1 MLQVFCF
8 ACETNLSSATLSSSI
23 IIHVKP
29 VVLFFAIKIVLYQL
43 PHVVLNCL
51 LFLDGFIF
59 HVSTSGSQH
68 QVFLATFHNYLKR
81 LNGPQVL
88 GFKAWSM
95 CRKSQ
100 SLILPF
106 KKIDHQLHHLSG
118 AFEHNFGP
126 EDGNLNKA
134 TFKSSNTGGVAGR
147 GGGVDAQPFLLLRSA
162 SQFSSLA
169 ATHFLTNYQQLYEFG
184 VS

>member
-8 ACETNLSSATLSSSI
+8 ACETSLSSATLSSSI

-59 HVSTSGSQH
+59 HISTSGSQH
-68 QVFLATFHNYLKR
+68 QVW

-106 KKIDHQLHHLSG
+106 KKNWSSTSSFKWGIWTQFWPWGWEFEQSNLQKFKYLGSCWERGWCWCTTLFTAKICFLILFPSCHTFPYKLPAVIWIWCQLG
-118 AFEHNFGP
+118 QENNF
-126 EDGNLNKA
+126 
-134 TFKSSNTGGVAGR
+134 
-147 GGGVDAQPFLLLRSA
+147 
-162 SQFSSLA
+162 
-169 ATHFLTNYQQLYEFG
+169 
-184 VS
+184 